1 MTDTIILIIA
11 LMATAFTFIVAAVLA
26 WMFIQEF
33 KDD

>member
-11 LMATAFTFIVAAVLA
+11 LMATAFTLIVAAVIA